1 MKAGTLLVGKNEG
14 VGDMRAM
21 LKVRDWFARRA
32 AHLHSDSGATA
43 VEYALLVALIALV
56 IVVGVGLFGTA
67 VNDFFTDLATEIG
80 TWL

>member
-1 MKAGTLLVGKNEG
+1 MNAGTLQVEANEG
-14 VGDMRAM
+14 VDDMRSM
-21 LKVRDWFARRA
+21 LKVRGWFAQRA
-32 AHLHSDSGATA
+32 ARLRSDSGATA

-67 VNDFFTDLATEIG
+67 VNDFFTDLATEVG